1 MRRSH
6 RRPLSRPL
14 VPAALCLSLATMLVA
29 PVASASGADITG
41 EDYRL
46 FCGYLDALEEPKV
59 KAIKNE
65 KQRDQ
70 RIAKMAKLS
79 VKKLKAA
86 VDKVEKLGATCDEVG
101 KKLEAD
107 ALAALQKALPGRVA
121 VYQLDYSDPDHV
133 VALMTWKGGDK
144 KQLEEEAA
152 LVAKTIADTSPIVR
166 TIAVRGVN
174 PLVKDATSDEATWFE
189 AKITRDRAARIDT
202 KSIKDFADTRYIRL
216 FDNVVRKYEQ

>member
-6 RRPLSRPL
+6 RRRLVTRHL
-14 VPAALCLSLATMLVA
+14 VPAAVCLSLATALGA
-29 PVASASGADITG
+29 QEARASDADVSG

-59 KAIKNE
+59 KAIKSP
-65 KQRDQ
+65 KKRDQ
-70 RIAKMAKLS
+70 RIARMAKMS
-79 VKKLKAA
+79 VKKLKASVA
-86 VDKVEKLGATCDEVG
+86 KVEKLGATCDEVG
-101 KKLEAD
+101 KKMEAD

-133 VALMTWKGGDK
+133 VALLTWKGGDK
-144 KQLEEEAA
+144 KLLEEEAA
-152 LVAKTIADTSPIVR
+152 LVAKTISDSSPIVR

-174 PLVKDATSDEATWFE
+174 PLAQDATADEATWFE
-189 AKITRDRAARIDT
+189 AKITRDRAARIDP

-216 FDNVVRKYEQ
+216 FDNVTRK

>member
-6 RRPLSRPL
+6 RRLISRHL
-14 VPAALCLSLATMLVA
+14 VPAAVCLSLAA
-29 PVASASGADITG
+29 AFGAEDARAAGADVTG

-46 FCGYLDALEEPKV
+46 FCGYLDALEQPKV
-59 KAIKNE
+59 KAIKSE
-65 KQRDQ
+65 KKRDQ
-70 RIAKMAKLS
+70 RIARMAKLS

-86 VDKVEKLGATCDEVG
+86 VEKVEKLGATCDEVG
-101 KKLEAD
+101 KKMEAD
-107 ALAALQKALPGRVA
+107 ALVELKKALPGRVA

-133 VALMTWKGGDK
+133 VALLTWKGGDK

-152 LVAKTIADTSPIVR
+152 LVAKTISDASPIVR

-174 PLVKDATSDEATWFE
+174 PLVQDSTADEATWFE
-189 AKITRDRAARIDT
+189 AKITRDRAARIDP